1 MSTPSTPSTLSTR
14 SRLMRRGALSHLF
27 FFIFLFFF
35 ISCAGR
41 PRPRNDHFD
50 GRRYH
55 NLERTS
61 HRGPVAVLKWFFN
74 RDQKPWPDK
83 ILASHGPKPPATMT
97 PGRLRVTFVGHSTV
111 LVQADGVNVLFDP
124 VWSHRVSP
132 VSFAGP
138 ARVIPPGLRF
148 GDLPPIHVVAVS
160 HDHYDHMDYPTL
172 LRLKKHH
179 DPVFVVPLGC
189 KKRLNSQGIRRVVEL
204 DWWQR
209 TTIRGLPV
217 VVVPARHSSG
227 RTLADRDTTLWAGF
241 VLLTQG
247 ARPGVPRRPV
257 LFAGD
262 TGHGRHFRLIRARFG
277 PMRLALLPIGAYIP
291 RWFMREVHMDPADA
305 VQAHL
310 DLGSARSIAIHHGTF
325 PLADEARTDPPAD
338 LAAALRHRALPPGVF
353 TPLEEGFGLEVP

>member
-1 MSTPSTPSTLSTR
+1 MKPVR
-14 SRLMRRGALSHLF
+14 ALPVLV
-27 FFIFLFFF
+27 LFFF

-41 PRPRNDHFD
+41 PRPRTDHFD
-50 GRRYH
+50 GRLYH
-55 NLERTS
+55 NLERTDR
-61 HRGPVAVLKWFFN
+61 RGPMAVLKWFFN
-74 RDQKPWPDK
+74 RDRRPWPEK
-83 ILASHGPKPPATMT
+83 ILASHGPKPPATVGL
-97 PGRLRVTFVGHSTV
+97 GRLRVTFVGHSTV

-148 GDLPPIHVVAVS
+148 EDLPPIHVVAVS

-172 LRLKKHH
+172 LRLKKRH
-179 DPVFVVPLGC
+179 DPVFVVPQSC
-189 KKRLNSQGIRRVVEL
+189 KKRLTGQGIRRVVEL

-209 TTIRGLPV
+209 ATVRGLPV

-241 VLLTQG
+241 VLLTRG
-247 ARPGVPRRPV
+247 ARPGSPRRPV

-262 TGHGRHFRLIRARFG
+262 TGHGRHFGLIRARFG

-310 DLGSARSIAIHHGTF
+310 DLDSRRSVAIHHGTF
-325 PLADEARTDPPAD
+325 PLADEARPDPPAD
-338 LAAALRHRALPPGVF
+338 LATALRRRALPPGVF
-353 TPLEEGFGLEVP
+353 TPLEEGFGLDVP